1 MRKSPMVLM
10 SVLLMVP
17 GLLPAQQHV
26 VSPNDLRS
34 EVRAAGAARER
45 NAETVRTF
53 LNSEMAREAVGKA
66 GLTSGKIDKAVAALS
81 DAELASLAAR
91 SEKLQSD
98 FAAGLTNTQITY
110 IILGTILIIVVA
122 ILAG

>member
-1 MRKSPMVLM
+1 MRRLSMILV
-10 SVLLMVP
+10 SVLLMAP

-34 EVRAAGAARER
+34 EVRAAGASRER

-91 SEKLQSD
+91 SEKIQSD
-98 FAAGLTNTQITY
+98 FAAGLTNTQVTY